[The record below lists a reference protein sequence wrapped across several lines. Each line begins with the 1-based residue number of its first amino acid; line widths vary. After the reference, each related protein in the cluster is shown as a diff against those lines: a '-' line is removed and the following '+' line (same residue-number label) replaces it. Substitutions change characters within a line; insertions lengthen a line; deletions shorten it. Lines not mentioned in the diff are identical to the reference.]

1 MTQRPRTTV
10 VIPCYNE
17 AARLR
22 EQEVAALITDPRVQV
37 LLVDDGSTDGTEA
50 LLRRIAASSK
60 GRVSWVAMARNG
72 GKAEAVRHGMQRA
85 LAEGAEITGYLDAD
99 FATPASEMLR
109 LLDALVASDAQVAMG
124 ARISRL
130 GADIQRSPHRHY
142 LGRVFAT
149 AASVVLG
156 LRVYDTQCGAK
167 LFRASPALTT
177 ALDSPFDSR
186 WIFDVELLGRLVT
199 GSGEAQALSA
209 ADFLE
214 VPLRTWHDVAGS
226 KLRPGG
232 MASAGLELLRLG
244 GRALRDRDTAFRRR
258 P

>member
-1 MTQRPRTTV
+1 MTQRPTTTV

-17 AARLR
+17 AERLR
-22 EQEVAALITDPRVQV
+22 ESEVRALVADARVRA

-130 GADIQRSPHRHY
+130 GADIQRSPRRHY

-167 LFRASPALTT
+167 LFRAGPALTS
-177 ALDSPFDSR
+177 ALDTPFGSR

-199 GSGEAQALSA
+199 GGPDAPPLDAT
-209 ADFLE
+209 DFLE
-214 VPLRTWHDVAGS
+214 VPLRTWRDVAGS

-244 GRALRDRDTAFRRR
+244 GRALRDRDTAFRKPR
-258 P
+258 